1 MLRDRW
7 KLTIEQEDSRYI
19 NLLLN
24 KKTRSLTIFAD
35 GKRMAFLV
43 FSVKRSVQYK
53 PEQVKH
59 RYSLKGFLD
68 ENARTVPLRAE
79 TVEQLVEQQMKAE
92 LKKLLDRS
100 MQAGIDILGI
110 GEVFRQRHW
119 DTTNWEEQLQ
129 V

>member
-35 GKRMAFLV
+35 GKRMAFL
-43 FSVKRSVQYK
+43 
-53 PEQVKH
+53 
-59 RYSLKGFLD
+59 
-68 ENARTVPLRAE
+68 
-79 TVEQLVEQQMKAE
+79 
-92 LKKLLDRS
+92 
-100 MQAGIDILGI
+100 QAGIDILGI